1 MAYYLYSFFLKLLSS
16 IPFRILYVISDCL
29 FYLIYYVARYRR
41 KVVRTNLTESFPGKD
56 LKEIKSIEKKFYR
69 FFTDNL
75 LESCKMTTISQEE
88 IKRRM
93 NFKNMD
99 AFNADLKAGKSIS
112 LYLGHFGNW
121 EWCSS
126 IPLHFIDGITSAQ
139 IYHQLR
145 NKNIDKLI
153 LRNRERMGAT
163 CIEMRKTARYINEQ
177 VKEHRVCVT
186 GFIADQSPRMK
197 DVRYFL
203 PFLNHQVPVLVG
215 TEKLTK
221 HYDFAAWFVRVKR
234 VRRGFYEADVIRMHE
249 DPKTLPD
256 YELTG
261 IYFRMLEEVIQ
272 AQPELYLWSHRR
284 FKHAKKQGN

>member
-1 MAYYLYSFFLKLLSS
+1 M
-16 IPFRILYVISDCL
+16 ISDCL

>member
-41 KVVRTNLTESFPGKD
+41 KVVWKNLTESFPGKD

-93 NFKNMD
+93 KFNNMD
-99 AFNADLKAGKSIS
+99 AFNDDLKAGKSIS

-145 NKNIDKLI
+145 NKNMDRLI
-153 LRNRERMGAT
+153 LHNRERMGAT

-261 IYFRMLEEVIQ
+261 IYFRMLEEAIQ

-284 FKHAKKQGN
+284 FKHAKKQSN

>member
-41 KVVRTNLTESFPGKD
+41 KVVRTNLTESFPRKD

-203 PFLNHQVPVLVG
+203 PFLNHQVPVLIG

-234 VRRGFYEADVIRMHE
+234 VSRGFYEAEVIRMHE
-249 DPKTLPD
+249 DPKSLPD
-256 YELTG
+256 YELTE
-261 IYFRMLEEVIQ
+261 IYFRMLEEAIQ

-284 FKHAKKQGN
+284 FKHAKKQGI

>member
-41 KVVRTNLTESFPGKD
+41 KVVWKNLTESFPGKD

-93 NFKNMD
+93 KFNNMD
-99 AFNADLKAGKSIS
+99 AFNDDLKAGKSIS

-145 NKNIDKLI
+145 NKNMDRLI

>member
-41 KVVRTNLTESFPGKD
+41 KVVRMNLTESFPGKD

-203 PFLNHQVPVLVG
+203 PFLNHQVPVLIG

-234 VRRGFYEADVIRMHE
+234 VSRGFYEAEVIRMHE
-249 DPKTLPD
+249 DPKSLPD
-256 YELTG
+256 YELTE

-272 AQPELYLWSHRR
+272 VQPELYLWSHRR
-284 FKHAKKQGN
+284 FKHAKKQGI

>member
-41 KVVRTNLTESFPGKD
+41 KVVWKNLAESFPGKD

-93 NFKNMD
+93 KFNNMD
-99 AFNADLKAGKSIS
+99 AFNDDLKAGKSIS

-145 NKNIDKLI
+145 NKNMDRLI

-261 IYFRMLEEVIQ
+261 IYFRMLEEAIQ

-284 FKHAKKQGN
+284 FKHAKKQGI

>member
-203 PFLNHQVPVLVG
+203 PFLNHQVPVLIG

-234 VRRGFYEADVIRMHE
+234 VSRGFYEAEVIRMHE
-249 DPKTLPD
+249 DPKSLPD
-256 YELTG
+256 YELTE
-261 IYFRMLEEVIQ
+261 IYFRMLEETIQ

-284 FKHAKKQGN
+284 FKHAKKQGI

>member
-93 NFKNMD
+93 KFNNMD
-99 AFNADLKAGKSIS
+99 AFNDDLRAGKSIS

-145 NKNIDKLI
+145 NKNMDRLI

-177 VKEHRVCVT
+177 AKEHRVCVT

-249 DPKTLPD
+249 DPKSLPD
-256 YELTG
+256 YELTE
-261 IYFRMLEEVIQ
+261 IYFRMLEEAIQ

>member
-93 NFKNMD
+93 KFNNMD
-99 AFNADLKAGKSIS
+99 AFNDDLKAGKSIS

-145 NKNIDKLI
+145 NKNMDRLI

-249 DPKTLPD
+249 DPKSLPD
-256 YELTG
+256 YELTE
-261 IYFRMLEEVIQ
+261 IYFRMLEEAIQ

>member
-1 MAYYLYSFFLKLLSS
+1 MAYYLYYFFLKLLSS

-203 PFLNHQVPVLVG
+203 PFLNHQVPVLIG

-234 VRRGFYEADVIRMHE
+234 VSRGFYEAEVIRMHE
-249 DPKTLPD
+249 DPKSLPD
-256 YELTG
+256 YELTE
-261 IYFRMLEEVIQ
+261 IYFRMLEEAIQ

-284 FKHAKKQGN
+284 FKHAKKQGI

>member
-177 VKEHRVCVT
+177 VKANKVCVT
-186 GFIADQSPRMK
+186 GFIADQSPRIK

-203 PFLNHQVPVLVG
+203 PFLNHQVPVLIG

-234 VRRGFYEADVIRMHE
+234 VSRGFYEAEVIPMHE
-249 DPKTLPD
+249 DPKSLPD
-256 YELTG
+256 YELTE
-261 IYFRMLEEVIQ
+261 IYFRMLEEAIQ

-284 FKHAKKQGN
+284 FKHAKKQGI

>member
-56 LKEIKSIEKKFYR
+56 LKEIKSIEKKFYH

-93 NFKNMD
+93 KFNNMD
-99 AFNADLKAGKSIS
+99 AFNDDLKAGKSIS

-145 NKNIDKLI
+145 NKNMDRLI

-249 DPKTLPD
+249 DPKSLPD
-256 YELTG
+256 YELTE
-261 IYFRMLEEVIQ
+261 IYFRMLEEAIQ

>member
-41 KVVRTNLTESFPGKD
+41 KVVWKNLTESFPGKD

-93 NFKNMD
+93 KFNNMD
-99 AFNADLKAGKSIS
+99 AFNDDLKAGKSIS

-145 NKNIDKLI
+145 NKNMDRLI

-261 IYFRMLEEVIQ
+261 IYFRMLEEAIQ

>member
-203 PFLNHQVPVLVG
+203 SFLNHQVPVLIG

-234 VRRGFYEADVIRMHE
+234 VSRGFYEAEVIRMHE
-249 DPKTLPD
+249 DPKSLPD
-256 YELTG
+256 YELTE
-261 IYFRMLEEVIQ
+261 IYFRMLEEAIQ

-284 FKHAKKQGN
+284 FKHAKKQGI

>member
-99 AFNADLKAGKSIS
+99 AFNADLKTGKSIS

-203 PFLNHQVPVLVG
+203 PFLNHQVPVLIG

-234 VRRGFYEADVIRMHE
+234 VSRGFYEAEVIRMHE
-249 DPKTLPD
+249 DPKSLPD
-256 YELTG
+256 YELTE
-261 IYFRMLEEVIQ
+261 IYFRMLEEAIQ

-284 FKHAKKQGN
+284 FKHAKKQGI

>member
-1 MAYYLYSFFLKLLSS
+1 MAYYLFSFFLKLLSS

-41 KVVRTNLTESFPGKD
+41 KVVRTNLTESFPRKD

-99 AFNADLKAGKSIS
+99 AFNADLKTGKSIS

-203 PFLNHQVPVLVG
+203 PFLNHQVPVLIG

-234 VRRGFYEADVIRMHE
+234 VSRGFYEAEVIRMHE
-249 DPKTLPD
+249 DPKSLPD
-256 YELTG
+256 YELTE
-261 IYFRMLEEVIQ
+261 IYFRMLEEAIQ
-272 AQPELYLWSHRR
+272 DQPELYLWSHRR
-284 FKHAKKQGN
+284 FKHAKKQGI

>member
-177 VKEHRVCVT
+177 VKANKVCVT

-203 PFLNHQVPVLVG
+203 PFLNHQVPVLIG

-234 VRRGFYEADVIRMHE
+234 VSRGFYEAEVIRMHE
-249 DPKTLPD
+249 DPKSLPD
-256 YELTG
+256 YELTE
-261 IYFRMLEEVIQ
+261 IYFRMLEEAIQ

-284 FKHAKKQGN
+284 FKHAKKQGI